1 MFQFRCDLVQ
11 TVGDDPT
18 FLQRQMQGLVGLV
31 GKELIVPDLLPERR
45 APDQI
50 GMEQQ
55 ALRGGRLHSRGVVQ
69 TDDLAGS
76 ERYDRALLIVVPAAS
91 VGQFAAYFLF
101 EEQGVEPDVHLVG
114 NQLLGSVQIDD
125 SDQRV
130 PGLDAEQLVVLVDR
144 VHLNDLVR
152 LHGLR
157 ILCRRQM

>member
-1 MFQFRCDLVQ
+1 MGRNQAAAVLVDRMFQFRCDLVQ

-101 EEQGVEPDVHLVG
+101 EEPRRRTRCSSCRESVARVCSDRRFRSAGA
-114 NQLLGSVQIDD
+114 GS
-125 SDQRV
+125 R
-130 PGLDAEQLVVLVDR
+130 
-144 VHLNDLVR
+144 
-152 LHGLR
+152 
-157 ILCRRQM
+157 CRTACCTGRSCSPE

>member
-1 MFQFRCDLVQ
+1 
-11 TVGDDPT
+11 
-18 FLQRQMQGLVGLV
+18 MQGFVGLV

-101 EEQGVEPDVHLVG
+101 EEQGVEPD
-114 NQLLGSVQIDD
+114 
-125 SDQRV
+125 
-130 PGLDAEQLVVLVDR
+130 GLDAEQLVVLVDR